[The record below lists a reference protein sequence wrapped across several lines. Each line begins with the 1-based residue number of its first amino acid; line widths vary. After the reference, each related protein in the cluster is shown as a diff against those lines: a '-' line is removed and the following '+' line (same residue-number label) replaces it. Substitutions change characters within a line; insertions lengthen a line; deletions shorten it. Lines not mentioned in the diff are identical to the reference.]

1 MDEKVDEGEEKMV
14 KEEETDGGKENTGGR
29 EVEERSSGGC
39 AMVKSTGFG
48 HSACVTSSKLV
59 HHFELASVF

>member
-1 MDEKVDEGEEKMV
+1 MV

-39 AMVKSTGFG
+39 AMVVKNTGFG
-48 HSACVTSSKLV
+48 HSAYVTSSKLV

>member
-1 MDEKVDEGEEKMV
+1 MV

-39 AMVKSTGFG
+39 AMVVKNTGFG

-59 HHFELASVF
+59 HHFEPASVF